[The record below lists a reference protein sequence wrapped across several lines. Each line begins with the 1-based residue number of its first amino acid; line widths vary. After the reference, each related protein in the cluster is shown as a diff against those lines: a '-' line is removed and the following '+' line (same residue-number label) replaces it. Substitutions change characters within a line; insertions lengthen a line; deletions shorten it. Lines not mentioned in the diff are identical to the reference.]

1 MRIVSKKRVIQTKA
15 SEIVEYWTKAA
26 VQPTINVLWENAKT
40 HCWRCSC
47 RRNLQRCHIVPDSL
61 NGEDTPSNFVLLCQE
76 CHAEGPNVADPDIMW
91 AWIAAYDAPVDG
103 SFWILR
109 GLEEYQR
116 IYHHS
121 FERDVNDVLFRA
133 NAPELTTEEIKE
145 RYFKAMEQ
153 SSVHFAQS
161 YPNAATIAGT
171 LRIFLKAVASEQGVG
186 LLSTEA
192 CTGG

>member
-1 MRIVSKKRVIQTKA
+1 MEIVSKRKAIKTKA

-26 VQPTINVLWENAKT
+26 VRPIINVMWEDAKT
-40 HCWRCSC
+40 HCWRCGC
-47 RRNLQRCHIVPDSL
+47 RHKLQRCHIVPDSL

-76 CHAEGPNVADPDIMW
+76 CHAEGPNVTDPGVMW
-91 AWIAAYDAPVDG
+91 DWIAAYDAPIDG

-116 IYHHS
+116 IYHHP
-121 FERDVNDVLFRA
+121 FERDVDDVLFRA
-133 NAPELTTEEIKE
+133 NAPELTIEEIKE

-171 LRIFLKAVASEQGVG
+171 LRIFLRQHRIMQKMRKCDIIK
-186 LLSTEA
+186 L
-192 CTGG
+192 